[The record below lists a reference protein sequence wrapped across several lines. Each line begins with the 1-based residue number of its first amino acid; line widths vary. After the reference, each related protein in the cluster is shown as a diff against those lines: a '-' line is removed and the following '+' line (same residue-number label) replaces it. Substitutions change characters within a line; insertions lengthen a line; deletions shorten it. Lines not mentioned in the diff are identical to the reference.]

1 MRARAADF
9 HEFVADGAQA
19 GQVEFGLRV
28 VPARLP
34 RFLRGQDPVGSDHAV
49 RVDLADHEV
58 FAERVEAIVVDAVLG
73 VGKDHAHVFRE
84 DVVTEALDLLD
95 FFGRARQAYRQH
107 LRGSARP
114 RFCGSTARVD
124 AC

>member
-1 MRARAADF
+1 M
-9 HEFVADGAQA
+9 
-19 GQVEFGLRV
+19 
-28 VPARLP
+28 
-34 RFLRGQDPVGSDHAV
+34 
-49 RVDLADHEV
+49 

-73 VGKDHAHVFRE
+73 VGQDHAHVFRE

-107 LRGSARP
+107 LRGGARP